1 MMSNGF
7 IYIRNAE
14 DDAYVNHGNNFRGM
28 EQSSSGVVD
37 LYFESPIS
45 LSVQANA
52 YDKITLAVTANSE
65 KQAMID
71 INGALFGGKAGST
84 TVIADDYG
92 NVSCSDLIS
101 TTAGVTTISKA
112 TGGQTS
118 NVVTIGSTDTTLT
131 SGQSGSVVNINHA
144 AVTVTLP
151 AAAAGLNFKLILGI
165 DTTSGAEILT
175 ATNADCF
182 YGTIQMFTTHA
193 TDDQAGSA
201 QQLTH
206 ATAIAAPAS
215 YDAMKFVAATNTI
228 GGVAGS
234 VYDVYA
240 VDSTAWHVSTPYHAT
255 SDAAPG
261 DVALIVAR

>member
-28 EQSSSGVVD
+28 EQASSGVVNM
-37 LYFESPIS
+37 YFESPITS
-45 LSVQANA
+45 SVGANA

-84 TVIADDYG
+84 TVLADDYG
-92 NVSCSDLIS
+92 VVYCTDFI
-101 TTAGVTTISKA
+101 TPGGGVTTISKA

-118 NVVTIGSTDTTLT
+118 NVITVGSTDTTLL
-131 SGQSGSVVNINHA
+131 SGQSGSTVNINHA

-151 AAAAGLNFKLILGI
+151 AAQAGLNFKLILGI

-182 YGTIQMFTTHA
+182 YGHIPIYCSDTTE
-193 TDDQAGSA
+193 QAGVP
-201 QQLTH
+201 QTLTH
-206 ATAIAAPAS
+206 AVAIAAPAS
-215 YDAMKFVAATNTI
+215 YDAMKFVAATATI
-228 GGVAGS
+228 GGVAGT
-234 VYDVYA
+234 VIDIYA
-240 VDSTAWHVSTPYHAT
+240 VDDTAWHVSIPAHAT
-255 SDAAPG
+255 SANDPG
-261 DVALIVAR
+261 TCALIVAR